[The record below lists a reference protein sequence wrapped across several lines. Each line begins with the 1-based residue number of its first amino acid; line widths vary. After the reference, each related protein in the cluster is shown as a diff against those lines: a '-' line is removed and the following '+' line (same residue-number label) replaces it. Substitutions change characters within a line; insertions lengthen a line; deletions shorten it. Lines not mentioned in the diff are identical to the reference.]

1 MQTYDLAVL
10 GGGINGAGIAAD
22 AAGRGLRVALFEQ
35 GDLGGATSSASTKLV
50 HGGLRYL
57 ETYEFALVRKALLE
71 SQRLLELAP
80 HLVEPI
86 DILLP
91 YQQHLRPWLLIR
103 AGLFLYNHLAR
114 RPSYP
119 GAGAVKFGSDSPLR
133 PELKRGFRFADGQVD
148 DARLVVLNACQARRL
163 GADVFVRHRCE
174 SLRATDGNWELG
186 VQDLLKGRERLFR
199 ARVVVN
205 ATGPWVSSLFASST
219 GAEPSRQV
227 KLVKGSHLVIPRAY
241 PGRQAYL
248 LQNPDGRIVFV
259 IPYQDAFTLIGTTEE
274 EFVGDPAEAS
284 ISAAERDYLVAAY
297 NSYFRHQISAATIV
311 DAWSGVRPLI
321 DDRETTATR
330 TSRDYQLL
338 FEQTPLPLLSVYGGK
353 LTTYRVLAQQAVDRL
368 DRCFPGLA
376 ESRTARDSLPGGD
389 FQSRDRLA
397 DDLAGEFP
405 WLSAALIQRWVGSY
419 GTLVRELLANCSA
432 PADLGTP
439 FGHGLTQREVD
450 YLIDREWARSV
461 DDVLLRRTKLG
472 LLFDAGERATLERYV
487 DARVAGLPE
496 A

>member
-1 MQTYDLAVL
+1 M
-10 GGGINGAGIAAD
+10 
-22 AAGRGLRVALFEQ
+22 
-35 GDLGGATSSASTKLV
+35 
-50 HGGLRYL
+50 
-57 ETYEFALVRKALLE
+57 
-71 SQRLLELAP
+71 
-80 HLVEPI
+80 
-86 DILLP
+86 
-91 YQQHLRPWLLIR
+91 
-103 AGLFLYNHLAR
+103 
-114 RPSYP
+114 
-119 GAGAVKFGSDSPLR
+119 
-133 PELKRGFRFADGQVD
+133 
-148 DARLVVLNACQARRL
+148 
-163 GADVFVRHRCE
+163 
-174 SLRATDGNWELG
+174 
-186 VQDLLKGRERLFR
+186 
-199 ARVVVN
+199 
-205 ATGPWVSSLFASST
+205 
-219 GAEPSRQV
+219 
-227 KLVKGSHLVIPRAY
+227 
-241 PGRQAYL
+241 
-248 LQNPDGRIVFV
+248 FV

-274 EFVGDPAEAS
+274 EFVGDPAQAS

-297 NSYFRHQISAATIV
+297 NSYFRHHISADTIV

-338 FEQTPLPLLSVYGGK
+338 FEQTRLPLLSVYGGK

-397 DDLAGEFP
+397 SDLAGEFP

-450 YLIDREWARSV
+450 YLIDREWARSA

-472 LLFDAGERATLERYV
+472 LLFDAGERATLESYV
-487 DARVAGLPE
+487 DERVAGLPE
-496 A
+496 G